1 MDGMAMVYKAK
12 DTLLNR
18 YVAVKVLRD
27 EFTTDSEFIKKFRSE
42 AQSAASLAHPNIVQ
56 IFDVG
61 NEDNLYFIVM
71 ELINGKTL
79 KEIIDE
85 DGPLSWKWSVNI
97 AIQICSALETAHK
110 NSIVH
115 RDIKPHN
122 IIITEEGI
130 AKVTDFGIAKAVS
143 ISLSREIKRF
153 AIPFFCVKFYEFA
166 IFC

>member
-79 KEIIDE
+79 KEIRDM
-85 DGPLSWKWSVNI
+85 N
-97 AIQICSALETAHK
+97 ALD
-110 NSIVH
+110 VH
-115 RDIKPHN
+115 ELINDSELCVDI
-122 IIITEEGI
+122 
-130 AKVTDFGIAKAVS
+130 
-143 ISLSREIKRF
+143 LF
-153 AIPFFCVKFYEFA
+153 AFELVGGKLNA
-166 IFC
+166 